1 MVGKR
6 RSFSGSGTRNVRH
19 RLHRGDPSIR
29 SSAHKPGLGLR
40 SAGPSRNSRSH
51 QARTGALSDTAL
63 SSHPVMIRHVVEQSE
78 ALIQGIGYIAG
89 ILTTVAFVPQLV
101 KTWRSGS
108 TGDLSLTMLTIFAI
122 GILLWLVYGVAVAS
136 WPLMLSNAIT
146 LALNALLLM
155 MKVREDSAGHRA
167 R

>member
-1 MVGKR
+1 M
-6 RSFSGSGTRNVRH
+6 
-19 RLHRGDPSIR
+19 
-29 SSAHKPGLGLR
+29 
-40 SAGPSRNSRSH
+40 
-51 QARTGALSDTAL
+51 
-63 SSHPVMIRHVVEQSE
+63 EQSE
-78 ALIQGIGYIAG
+78 TLIQGIGYIAG

-108 TGDLSLTMLTIFAI
+108 TGDLSLTMLTTFAI

-146 LALNALLLM
+146 LALSALLLM
-155 MKVREDSAGHRA
+155 MKVREGSAGDRA

>member
-1 MVGKR
+1 
-6 RSFSGSGTRNVRH
+6 
-19 RLHRGDPSIR
+19 
-29 SSAHKPGLGLR
+29 
-40 SAGPSRNSRSH
+40 
-51 QARTGALSDTAL
+51 
-63 SSHPVMIRHVVEQSE
+63 VEQSE

-108 TGDLSLTMLTIFAI
+108 TGDLSLTMLTTFAI

-155 MKVREDSAGHRA
+155 MKVREGSAGDRI